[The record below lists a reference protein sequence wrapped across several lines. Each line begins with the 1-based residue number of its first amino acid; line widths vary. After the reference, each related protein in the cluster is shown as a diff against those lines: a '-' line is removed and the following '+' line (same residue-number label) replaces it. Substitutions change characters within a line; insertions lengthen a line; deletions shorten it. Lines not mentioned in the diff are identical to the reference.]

1 MPLAHHQYRA
11 ARGSPNGASTLAALF
26 KSVTMKPITS
36 PIRTAT
42 ISSYSLPPQRNGR
55 VKPRCAA
62 CGQSRCYRGNDQK
75 ERRHAC
81 ESSRVVHFDADE
93 HARHCACETESRN
106 HADKR
111 FDLNFATS
119 ARITEAYCE
128 GSPLVRTP
136 QYMAHP
142 CLMNPSVK

>member
-42 ISSYSLPPQRNGR
+42 ISSYSLLPQRNGR

-62 CGQSRCYRGNDQK
+62 CGQSRCNSGNDQK

-81 ESSRVVHFDADE
+81 ESNRIGRFDADK
-93 HARHCACETESRN
+93 HAGHCACETDSRN
-106 HADKR
+106 HADCDAYRAEAQSVSDYKLEDASGR
-111 FDLNFATS
+111 RAEGHPDADL
-119 ARITEAYCE
+119 RR
-128 GSPLVRTP
+128 PLSHDV
-136 QYMAHP
+136 
-142 CLMNPSVK
+142 